1 MMKMKRKNT
10 AFAERY
16 RVYVTSHTGLM
27 RGNNEDNFTVNSVSK
42 KLEYKNVSFSAVY
55 DAPLVAAVFDG
66 MGGESLGE
74 YASCI
79 SARMAKALYNA
90 LTGLPDS
97 PVEALICDYT
107 QRANDAIRDFLEKN
121 HCGTGG
127 STVAAAII
135 KNEILYPFSLG
146 DSRIYLLHNAKLQ
159 QVSKD
164 HTLAMKK
171 VEANIYTPEE
181 AEKSLDSHRLTAF
194 LGADDNGSG
203 LAPELYEPVM
213 LHKSDK
219 LLLCSDGLY
228 DELSFKSIQEIIKNN
243 PDNPTLELVRAAVKR
258 GGSDNVTCVVVE
270 REI

>member
-1 MMKMKRKNT
+1 MKMKGKNT

-16 RVYVTSHTGLM
+16 RAYVTSHTGLL

-42 KLEYKNVSFSAVY
+42 KLEYKNVSFTAVY
-55 DAPLVAAVFDG
+55 DAPLLAAVFDG

-79 SARMAKALYNA
+79 SARMAKALYHA
-90 LTGLPDS
+90 LTSDPEK
-97 PVEALICDYT
+97 PIETLIAEYI
-107 QRANDAIRDFLEKN
+107 QRANDAIRDFLVKN
-121 HCGTGG
+121 NCSTGG
-127 STVAAAII
+127 STVAALII
-135 KNEILYPFSLG
+135 KNEIMYPFSLG
-146 DSRIYLLHNAKLQ
+146 DSRLYLMHSGKLRQ
-159 QVSKD
+159 LSKD

-171 VEANIYTPEE
+171 VEANIYTMEE

-194 LGADDNGSG
+194 LGADDAGRG
-203 LAPELYEPVM
+203 LAPESYEPVM

-219 LLLCSDGLY
+219 LLMCSDGLY
-228 DELSFKSIQEIIKNN
+228 DELPLKTIQDIIKNN
-243 PDNPTLELVRAAVKR
+243 PDNPTLELVRAAIKH